1 MKDVIWLIRNTL
13 RITFKNKK
21 NILLYLCTPLIGIFI
36 SFLSYGG
43 SGQTMLQ
50 VGIVNNDS
58 SYITTDTIKFIEGLK
73 NVKVDKIS
81 KSEIDEAI
89 TAGKL
94 DCVITFDVGFS
105 QSIQE
110 GKPNHIEITAIKGA
124 ETTGFIK
131 SYLYNYID
139 NLISISKI
147 TKGDKDAFDTMYTN
161 YQQAHF
167 QLSEAVLKDTSKNK
181 GITYGTIGY
190 LLMIMLLSAGNLS
203 EIIIKEKERKTYF
216 RLLSTPIDAKT
227 YVLSNIIVNMI
238 VMTSQIILTLIL
250 ITQVF
255 HINMYVSFWQMAA
268 VLMIFALVAIGLS
281 LMIVAFA
288 SSSSAAGAMQNLFV
302 TPTCLLAGC
311 FFPIG
316 IMPKAVQRIA
326 DFLPQRWALD
336 ILTKLQ
342 EGKHVGSLYL
352 NVIILFAFAIAFFLI
367 AIYKFGRNN
376 HTRDFV

>member
-94 DCVITFDVGFS
+94 DCVITFDAGFS

-110 GKPNHIEITAIKGA
+110 GKPNHIEITSIKGA

-167 QLSEAVLKDTSKNK
+167 QLSAAVLKDTSKNK

-216 RLLSTPIDAKT
+216 RLLSTPIDAKK
-227 YVLSNIIVNMI
+227 YVLSNIIVNMV
-238 VMTSQIILTLIL
+238 VMISQIILTLIL

-288 SSSSAAGAMQNLFV
+288 GSSSAAGAMQNLFV

-311 FFPIG
+311 FFPIE

-342 EGKHVGSLYL
+342 EGKHLGSLYL

>member
-1 MKDVIWLIRNTL
+1 
-13 RITFKNKK
+13 
-21 NILLYLCTPLIGIFI
+21 
-36 SFLSYGG
+36 
-43 SGQTMLQ
+43 MLQ

-73 NVKVDKIS
+73 NVKVSKIS

-94 DCVITFDVGFS
+94 DCVITFDAGFS

-110 GKPNHIEITAIKGA
+110 GKPNHIEIISIKGS

-167 QLSEAVLKDTSKNK
+167 QLSAAVLKDTSKNK

-216 RLLSTPIDAKT
+216 RLLSTPIDAKK
-227 YVLSNIIVNMI
+227 YVLSNIIVNMV
-238 VMTSQIILTLIL
+238 VMISQIILTLIL

-311 FFPIG
+311 FFPIE

-342 EGKHVGSLYL
+342 EGKHLGSLYL

>member
-73 NVKVDKIS
+73 NVKVSKIS

-94 DCVITFDVGFS
+94 DCVITFDAGFS

-110 GKPNHIEITAIKGA
+110 GKPNHIEITSIKGA

-311 FFPIG
+311 FFPIE

>member
-58 SYITTDTIKFIEGLK
+58 SSITTDTIKFIEGLK

-94 DCVITFDVGFS
+94 DCVITFDAGFS

-110 GKPNHIEITAIKGA
+110 GKPNHIEIISIKGS

-167 QLSEAVLKDTSKNK
+167 QLSAAVLKDTSKNK

-216 RLLSTPIDAKT
+216 RLLSTPIDAKK
-227 YVLSNIIVNMI
+227 YVLSNIIVNMV
-238 VMTSQIILTLIL
+238 VMISQIILTLIL

-311 FFPIG
+311 FFPIE

-342 EGKHVGSLYL
+342 EGKHLGSLYL